1 MKKQKY
7 RGGNQNV
14 LLGHKNKELI
24 EKFSREIVDYYQETF
39 SISACVK
46 KFGISYSPL
55 SVYIKSQGIY
65 RDVHDSERCKKNYER
80 LKKTLIDRYGYE
92 NNGKSKESILDL
104 RKRNSIDY
112 KNPIFLN
119 DFSKYRKLVEKHT
132 IRNKKHLIQSK
143 YCYYTGIKFSD
154 SDTHSSN
161 VNPNDNIK
169 RTLDHKISIYE
180 GFLNNI
186 DPSIVG
192 GYSNL
197 VYCLKYCN
205 SIKGNMSASEFV
217 GFAQKIR
224 EKFLNENYESN

>member
-1 MKKQKY
+1 MKN

-14 LLGHKNKELI
+14 LLGQKNKDLI
-24 EKFSREIVDYYQETF
+24 KKFSKEIIYHYQETF
-39 SISACVK
+39 SVSACVK

-55 SVYIKSQGIY
+55 AIYIKSKGIY
-65 RDVHDSERCKKNYER
+65 RDVHDTERCKKNYQR
-80 LKKTLIDRYGYE
+80 VKKTFINRYGYE
-92 NNGKSKESILDL
+92 NNGQSKESITDL
-104 RKRNSIDY
+104 KKRNSIDY

-119 DFSKYRKLVEKHT
+119 DFFEYRKLVEKYT
-132 IRNKKHLIQSK
+132 GRNKKHLIKSK

-154 SDTHSSN
+154 SDTHSGS
-161 VNPNDNIK
+161 VNPNDHIK
-169 RTLDHKISIYE
+169 RTLDHKISIFE

-186 DPSIVG
+186 DPYIIG

-197 VYCLKYCN
+197 VYCLRYCN

-217 GFAQKIR
+217 GLALKIR